1 MHWADH
7 TAKRLTEKYSK
18 QVIASGITPS
28 GEFHIGHLREILT
41 AEMIHRAC
49 LDANIESE
57 YIFIVDSMDPLR
69 RVYNFLSDEY
79 EKYIGHP
86 LVNIPAPNSDG
97 SPNNEGENY
106 AEYFL
111 NPFLEAL
118 REIGV
123 HPRIVMNHKT
133 YEEGKFAKKIDL
145 AITYKDQIHKIIE
158 KISGRELPEG
168 WFPYNPI
175 GSDGSMDG
183 VKVTGYENPYVF
195 WVDRHGVEGKSD
207 IRKAEGKM
215 PWRVDWAARW
225 GVHGITCEPAGKD
238 HGAAGGSFD
247 TGIPICE
254 LLGSEPPGKMVYEWI
269 QMKGSGPM
277 SSSSGNTIGPVEA
290 LNLVPPEILRYLIAR
305 TKIKKHI
312 DFDTGP
318 ALFEMA
324 DEYERLVSN
333 PPSDKEMSKKKKV
346 ARDTIMGSLRLSQVN
361 RGENAEK
368 SIAGVS
374 FRHLAMLA
382 QIKSN
387 DQDIW
392 DSLNKSKHIDG
403 EPNDV
408 LINRLSR
415 MRNWINGVHFP
426 EDARIKIQE
435 YMSKENKEKLT
446 EEQNNFLSSLS
457 LELERCEWSEDKI
470 NEKIRKITSELGI
483 NAREGYIALYMM
495 ILGTNFGPRIA
506 SIMAELGKDTIMKI
520 FSKSFQ

>member
-7 TAKRLTEKYSK
+7 TAMRLSEKHNS

-49 LDANIESE
+49 LDADINSE

-69 RVYNFLSDEY
+69 RVYSFLSDEY
-79 EKYIGHP
+79 QKYIGCP

-97 SPNNEGENY
+97 TPNHKGDNY
-106 AEYFL
+106 ANHFL
-111 NPFLEAL
+111 EPFLESL

-123 HPRIVMNHKT
+123 RPRVVMNHKT
-133 YEEGKFAKKIDL
+133 YEEGGFAEKIDL
-145 AITYKDQIHKIIE
+145 AIKNKDKIHEIIE
-158 KISGRELPEG
+158 EISGRELPDG

-175 GSDGSMDG
+175 GSDGSMDE
-183 VKVTGYENPYVF
+183 VKVTGYEKPYIF
-195 WVDRHGVEGKSD
+195 WIDKHGIEGKAD
-207 IRKAEGKM
+207 IRKADGKM

-225 GVHGITCEPAGKD
+225 GIHGITCEPAGKD

-247 TGIPICE
+247 TGIPICK
-254 LLGSEPPGKMVYEWI
+254 LLGDEPPGKMVYEWI
-269 QMKGSGPM
+269 QLKGAGPM
-277 SSSSGNTIGPVEA
+277 SSSSGNIIGPIEA
-290 LNLVPPEILRYLIAR
+290 LNLVPPEILRYVIAR
-305 TKIKKHI
+305 TKVKKHI
-312 DFDTGP
+312 DFDTG
-318 ALFEMA
+318 ASLFETA

-333 PPSDKEMSKKKKV
+333 PPSGETLSKKKKV
-346 ARDTIMGSLRLSQVN
+346 ARDTILGSLRHSQVN
-361 RGENAEK
+361 RGEDASE

-403 EPNDV
+403 KPNKA
-408 LINRLSR
+408 LIGRLSR
-415 MRNWINGVHFP
+415 MRNWIGGKHFP

-435 YMSKENKEKLT
+435 EMNEETKEKLT
-446 EEQNNFLSSLS
+446 EKQIIFLSNLS
-457 LELERCEWSEDKI
+457 EKLESCEWYDKEI
-470 NEKIRKITSELGI
+470 NEKIREATAEIEISR
-483 NAREGYIALYMM
+483 REGYVALYML
-495 ILGTNFGPRIA
+495 ILGTEFGPRIA
-506 SIMAELGKDTIMKI
+506 SIIAELGKDLTMQI
-520 FSKSFQ
+520 FSKSL